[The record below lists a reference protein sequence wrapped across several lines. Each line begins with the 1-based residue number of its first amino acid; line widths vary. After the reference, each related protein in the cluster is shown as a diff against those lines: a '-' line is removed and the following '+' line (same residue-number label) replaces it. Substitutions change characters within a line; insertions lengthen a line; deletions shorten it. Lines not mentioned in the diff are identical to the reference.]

1 LASHDVYIRGVL
13 NARNM
18 TPCPKC
24 GSERPGYHVVCPQC
38 GLPPHFPMHYTQVFN
53 DEEIAEIEREQMP
66 EQPKK
71 PPTPT
76 FEDIL
81 RELGPEKMSF
91 MSEMLRPDA
100 EDERRTDAAGYA
112 DIRGSRA
119 PAGHNRASRKVFRS
133 QAYPARN
140 QSGLKAGTLALS

>member
-1 LASHDVYIRGVL
+1 
-13 NARNM
+13 
-18 TPCPKC
+18 
-24 GSERPGYHVVCPQC
+24 
-38 GLPPHFPMHYTQVFN
+38 MHYTQVFN

-91 MSEMLRPDA
+91 TSEMLRPDA
-100 EDERRTDAAGYA
+100 EDEREGGDEQMP
-112 DIRGSRA
+112 
-119 PAGHNRASRKVFRS
+119 PATPTSEDPEHQQAIIERLEKYFGRKPT
-133 QAYPARN
+133 QQEIN
-140 QSGLKAGTLALS
+140 LALKQARLL